1 MATQLDLT
9 DEILDRQTL
18 STVIDSDDVEAER
31 EEAQLAAAIAR
42 KVKTPED
49 ILVDEDPKNLPYDW
63 PTVIWIGVVHV
74 GALAAP
80 FFFTWKALG
89 LFAFLCWLT
98 GSIGVCMGYHRQL
111 THGAFNTYR
120 PIRWL
125 LALLGGLSGE
135 GSALTWVA
143 NHRKHH
149 LYSDKDGDPHSPR
162 RGAWWAHMLWL
173 MPDFGHKYRA
183 CVLDK
188 YAPDL
193 ARDPVMRFLHKFFL
207 PSHVLLG
214 GLLFAIGYFGWD
226 AYTGWSFVVWGMFV
240 RLVYVLHVTWFVNS
254 ATHMWGYRNYETT
267 DDSRN
272 LWWVGILAF
281 GEGWHNN
288 HHAFQRMARQG
299 HKWWEVDMTYW
310 SICALEKLGLAWN
323 VQHDI
328 PKHGKPA

>member
-42 KVKTPED
+42 KAKTPED

-63 PTVIWIGVVHV
+63 TTVIWIGVVHV
-74 GALAAP
+74 CALAAQ
-80 FFFTWKALG
+80 FLFTWKALG

-111 THGAFNTYR
+111 THGAFSTFR

-162 RGAWWAHMLWL
+162 RGAWWSCVRRSANV
-173 MPDFGHKYRA
+173 PKPRA
-183 CVLDK
+183 
-188 YAPDL
+188 A
-193 ARDPVMRFLHKFFL
+193 ASSTSRATRSMR
-207 PSHVLLG
+207 
-214 GLLFAIGYFGWD
+214 W
-226 AYTGWSFVVWGMFV
+226 
-240 RLVYVLHVTWFVNS
+240 
-254 ATHMWGYRNYETT
+254 
-267 DDSRN
+267 
-272 LWWVGILAF
+272 
-281 GEGWHNN
+281 
-288 HHAFQRMARQG
+288 
-299 HKWWEVDMTYW
+299 
-310 SICALEKLGLAWN
+310 
-323 VQHDI
+323 
-328 PKHGKPA
+328 